1 MGMHHNKYVIIHG
14 SSSSTI
20 DIVYKKATELLPF
33 LITPLMVIDHL
44 HQFVIMACY
53 DKEVTP
59 EAENLQNKR
68 NEIIQLAHT
77 NGCSICEI
85 WEYDDCNYHIV
96 RSTSDG
102 GDLSISNFGKER
114 GF

>member
-1 MGMHHNKYVIIHG
+1 MGMYHNKYVIIHG
-14 SSSSTI
+14 SLSSEI
-20 DIVYKKATELLPF
+20 DIVYKKATELVPF
-33 LITPLMVIDHL
+33 LVTPLMVIDHL

-53 DKEVTP
+53 DKDGTL

-85 WEYDDCNYHIV
+85 CEYDDNYYHIV

-102 GDLSISNFGKER
+102 GDLSISDFGKER